1 MRILLIQTAFL
12 GDVILIT
19 PMLRELKRQ
28 LPQARIDVLV
38 RKGNETLLANNPH
51 VSSLLVWDKKHKY
64 ASLFTNLKQ
73 IRSQAYDEVICI
85 QRYFNAGLLTTFSK
99 AKNKVGFTQNPWS
112 RFFNLRIK
120 HVLHGDKH
128 EVDRNFELIA
138 HLVSKVEHRRPELFP
153 TPEDYEF
160 VDHFKADKYY
170 CLAPASVWFTKQLPK
185 HKWVELING
194 LPQNAQLYVLGAPQD
209 FDLAERICVKSNHPN
224 IQNLCGKLSLN
235 QSAALMEHATRCF
248 VNDSGPLHI
257 ASAMNARVTAF
268 FCSTIP
274 AFGFGPLS
282 EDAQIVEVQEKLD
295 CRPCGTHGFEQ
306 CPQGHFKCGNGI
318 VVGSNMDV
326 S

>member
-19 PMLRELKRQ
+19 PMIRELKRQ
-28 LPQARIDVLV
+28 IPEATIDVLV

-51 VSSLLVWDKKHKY
+51 ISTALIWDKKQKY
-64 ASLFTNLKQ
+64 KSLWTNLKQ

-85 QRYFNAGLLTTFSK
+85 QRYFNAGFLTTFSK

-112 RFFNLRIK
+112 RFFNQRIK

-128 EVDRNFELIA
+128 EVDRNLELIA
-138 HLVSKVEHRRPELFP
+138 HLVSKVECRRPELFP
-153 TPEDYEF
+153 TPADYEF
-160 VDHFKADKYY
+160 VAHLKSDTYY
-170 CLAPASVWFTKQLPK
+170 CFAPASVWFTKQLPE
-185 HKWVELING
+185 HKWVELMDG
-194 LPQNAQLYVLGAPQD
+194 MPQNTQLYVLGAPQD
-209 FDLAERICVKSNHPN
+209 FDLAERICTKSSHPN
-224 IQNLCGKLSLN
+224 TQNLCGKLSLN
-235 QSAALMEHATRCF
+235 QSAALMEHAKRSF

-282 EDAQIVEVQEKLD
+282 ENAQIVQIEEPLA
-295 CRPCGTHGFEQ
+295 CRPCGTHGFKS
-306 CPQGHFKCGNGI
+306 CPKEHFKCGNEI
-318 VVGSNMDV
+318 KVNNL
-326 S
+326 